1 MKTCKIRPEKNSK
14 IASVEDWLYAAKK
27 CLMLFDMDGP
37 LYNVFEI
44 IEKVMPKALKT
55 KQSNCQENIFQSK
68 KYLFNTSQGIK
79 IDYILLVSKFLK
91 I

>member
-14 IASVEDWLYAAKK
+14 ITSVEDRLHAAKK

-44 IEKVMPKALKT
+44 AEKAMPKATLEDKT
-55 KQSNCQENIFQSK
+55 NQLPRKYFSK
-68 KYLFNTSQGIK
+68 
-79 IDYILLVSKFLK
+79 
-91 I
+91 